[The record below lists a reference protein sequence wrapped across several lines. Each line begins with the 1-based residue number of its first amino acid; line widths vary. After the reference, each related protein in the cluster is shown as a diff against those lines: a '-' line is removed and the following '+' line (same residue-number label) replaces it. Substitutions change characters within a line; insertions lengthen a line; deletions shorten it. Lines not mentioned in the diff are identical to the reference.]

1 MNKKHLTIA
10 ILSTLVSSAAY
21 AGAGDA
27 IADLTVDTLL
37 GAVVGV
43 NSNSATSLNS
53 DSNSFTPTIVGN
65 TGQDSST
72 SIQGNNIYIGNYSN
86 PLSSN
91 NSTSSN
97 NTIISS
103 PQVSNIYIGSQY
115 GNGMDKTQLFL
126 NGQNVGNTIDKV
138 QMDMNQ
144 FQTKLSQTNQEIQSN
159 MSNVQD
165 KLLEI
170 KQQTQ
175 QAQQDTNNNIT
186 STLSSSGLS
195 NNLSVDSSTGKIV
208 NQQSNN
214 NINNQQNQPQIAG
227 LTVQNQNGD
236 THGFFVDQTVAVM
249 SGGTHSTSF
258 SLDDNGATL
267 SNSQTGAPVQL
278 HGVAN
283 GTAANDAVNFSQLN
297 QVDTQVNTRINQVD
311 TQVNTRIDQLD
322 TKVDKNATRAF
333 SGIAQIAAMQAIPA
347 PIAGKNYSIGM
358 GGGFYAGQQ
367 AMAFGGKANVGEHLN
382 VSASVANGFGSNKD
396 MAASVGAGFSW

>member
-1 MNKKHLTIA
+1 
-10 ILSTLVSSAAY
+10 
-21 AGAGDA
+21 
-27 IADLTVDTLL
+27 
-37 GAVVGV
+37 
-43 NSNSATSLNS
+43 
-53 DSNSFTPTIVGN
+53 
-65 TGQDSST
+65 
-72 SIQGNNIYIGNYSN
+72 
-86 PLSSN
+86 
-91 NSTSSN
+91 
-97 NTIISS
+97 
-103 PQVSNIYIGSQY
+103 
-115 GNGMDKTQLFL
+115 MDKTQLFL

-195 NNLSVDSSTGKIV
+195 NKLSVDSSTGKII
-208 NQQSNN
+208 NNNNNNNNNN
-214 NINNQQNQPQIAG
+214 NIINNQPQIAG

-236 THGFFVDQTVAVM
+236 THGFFVDQNVAVM

-258 SLDDNGATL
+258 TLDDNGATL

-297 QVDTQVNTRINQVD
+297 TL
-311 TQVNTRIDQLD
+311 DQ
-322 TKVDKNATRAF
+322 KVDKNATRAF

>member
-1 MNKKHLTIA
+1 MVCIPQVTLRLKYHNILRFLTFKCDCPGATALFNTLHNHQKGRKKMNKKILTIA

-21 AGAGDA
+21 AGAGAGAGAGDA
-27 IADLTVDTLL
+27 IANLTVETTL

-65 TGQDSST
+65 TGQESST

-86 PLSSN
+86 PLSISN
-91 NSTSSN
+91 NSSINSS
-97 NTIISS
+97 ISN
-103 PQVSNIYIGSQY
+103 VYIGNKDAQS
-115 GNGMDKTQLFL
+115 GIGGDMETQLFL
-126 NGQNVGNTIDKV
+126 NGQNVGQTI
-138 QMDMNQ
+138 NQ
-144 FQTKLSQTNQEIQSN
+144 FKNT
-159 MSNVQD
+159 
-165 KLLEI
+165 LLE
-170 KQQTQ
+170 TQ
-175 QAQQDTNNNIT
+175 QAQQQTNSNIT
-186 STLSSSGLS
+186 SSLTSSGLS
-195 NNLSVDSSTGKIV
+195 NKLSVDSSTGKII
-208 NQQSNN
+208 NNNNNNN
-214 NINNQQNQPQIAG
+214 NIINNQPQIAG

-236 THGFFVDQTVAVM
+236 THGFFVDQNVAVM

-258 SLDDNGATL
+258 TLDDNGATL

-297 QVDTQVNTRINQVD
+297 TL
-311 TQVNTRIDQLD
+311 DQ
-322 TKVDKNATRAF
+322 KVDKNATRAF